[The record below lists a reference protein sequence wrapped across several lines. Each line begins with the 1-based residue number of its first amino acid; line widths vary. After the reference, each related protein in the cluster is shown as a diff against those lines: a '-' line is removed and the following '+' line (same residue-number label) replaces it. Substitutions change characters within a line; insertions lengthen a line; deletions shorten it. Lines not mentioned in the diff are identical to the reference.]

1 MRQITFKEI
10 MFSFL
15 YLIYAIIVYS
25 ILYGMTLWLIES
37 VVYDILNWFNE
48 RNVFLKLFLLF
59 IGATVILTLVF
70 NLAGIIVSAFSAIN
84 LLFPV
89 NLFTNIVSRILA
101 LINIILSTIVIYK
114 TIPFWDFWFVIEFI
128 ILILF
133 VISINRILIPR
144 KLKMFDDEI

>member
-1 MRQITFKEI
+1 MTKITFKEI
-10 MFSFL
+10 MLSFL
-15 YLIYAIIVYS
+15 YLIYAVIVYS
-25 ILYGMTLWLIES
+25 ILYGTTLWLIEG

-48 RNVFLKLFLLF
+48 RDIFLKLFLLF
-59 IGATVILTLVF
+59 IGATVILTLIF
-70 NLAGIIVSAFSAIN
+70 NLAGTIVAVFSTIN

-101 LINIILSTIVIYK
+101 LINIILSTIAIYK
-114 TIPFWDFWFVIEFI
+114 TIPFWDFWFIIEFI

-144 KLKMFDDEI
+144 KL

>member
-1 MRQITFKEI
+1 MTKITFKEI
-10 MFSFL
+10 MLSFL
-15 YLIYAIIVYS
+15 YLIYAVIVYS
-25 ILYGMTLWLIES
+25 ILYGTTLWLIEG

-48 RNVFLKLFLLF
+48 RNIFLKLFLLF
-59 IGATVILTLVF
+59 IGATVILTLIF
-70 NLAGIIVSAFSAIN
+70 NLAGTIVAVFSTIN

-101 LINIILSTIVIYK
+101 LINIILSTIAIYK
-114 TIPFWDFWFVIEFI
+114 TIPFWDFWFIIEFI

-144 KLKMFDDEI
+144 KL